1 MTMNKLLLP
10 YNGKVKVESRYG
22 YRVLNGET
30 NWHNG
35 IDLVGMDSKI
45 IISPCDGV
53 VRSSTI
59 ITDKTNKTWE
69 WGNYIRIDCEDV
81 SVFLCHLSERYVNV
95 GDTVKTGQ
103 PIGKEGNT
111 GYSFGSH
118 CHFETRRS
126 GTPFDPTTLLHI
138 YNGYGIVENEKILG
152 HDWSEKSIKW
162 AIENGILKGY
172 SDKEDDYKLNDN
184 VTREEMIV
192 FLHRLYNLINGNN
205 K

>member
-1 MTMNKLLLP
+1 MDKLLLP
-10 YNGKVKVESRYG
+10 YDGKVKVESRYG
-22 YRVLNGET
+22 YRILNGET

-35 IDLVGMDSKI
+35 IDLVGIDSKV

-69 WGNYIRIDCEDV
+69 WGNYIRIDCENV

-95 GDTVKTGQ
+95 GDTVKVGQ

-118 CHFETRRS
+118 CHFETRRN
-126 GTPFDPTTLLHI
+126 GTPFDPTSLLHI
-138 YNGYGIVENEKILG
+138 NNGYGIVENEKTIG

-162 AIENGILKGY
+162 AIENGIVKGY
-172 SDKEDDYKLNDN
+172 SDKENDYRLSEN
-184 VTREEMIV
+184 VTREELIV
-192 FLHRLYNLINGNN
+192 FLHRVYNLIIGSGSNN
-205 K
+205 

>member
-1 MTMNKLLLP
+1 MDKLLLP

-22 YRVLNGET
+22 YRILNGET

-35 IDLVGMDSKI
+35 IDLVGMDSKV

-69 WGNYIRIDCEDV
+69 WGNYIRIDCENV
-81 SVFLCHLSERYVNV
+81 SIFLCHLSERYVNV
-95 GDTVKTGQ
+95 GDNVKAGQ

-118 CHFETRRS
+118 CHFETRRN
-126 GTPFDPTTLLHI
+126 GTPFDPTALLHI
-138 YNGYGIVENEKILG
+138 NNGYGIVENEKTIG

-162 AIENGILKGY
+162 AIENGVVKGY
-172 SDKEDDYKLNDN
+172 SDKENDYRLSEN
-184 VTREEMIV
+184 VTREELIV
-192 FLHRLYNLINGNN
+192 FLHRVYNIIVGSGSNN
-205 K
+205 